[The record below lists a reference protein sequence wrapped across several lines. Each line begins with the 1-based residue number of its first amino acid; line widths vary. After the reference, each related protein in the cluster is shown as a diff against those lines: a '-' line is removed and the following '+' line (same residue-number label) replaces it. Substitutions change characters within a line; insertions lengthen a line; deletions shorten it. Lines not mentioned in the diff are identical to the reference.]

1 MHRPAFDELFNML
14 SGIVSEGTLTPT
26 NLTRLRERIATF
38 TDPAECLTLIEQAA
52 QGRPCPH
59 CHCSHKQRCGCA
71 NGLQRFRCCGCRR
84 THNALTGTPLAR
96 LRKREHWLRFLQ
108 CVLES
113 RTVRDS
119 ARVTGVHPT
128 TSFRW
133 RHRFVA
139 AAARDRPEALSGI
152 VEVDETHRLESQKG
166 SRNLDRP
173 PRRRGGVASRRGI
186 NREHDCL
193 LVARDRTG
201 QTLDFHTGRG
211 PVSAPQLH
219 AYLGPVLSDDA
230 LLVSDAA
237 NAYRCFAREAHITH
251 NAVNVAAGKRVR
263 GAIHIQNVNAWHSRF
278 KGWLVHFRGVASRYL
293 INYSGWQRLLDEQR
307 LCTPTKWLS
316 AAIQIK

>member
-1 MHRPAFDELFNML
+1 MHTPAFDELFNML
-14 SGIVSEGTLTPT
+14 SGIVSEGTLTAT
-26 NLTRLRERIATF
+26 NLARLREGIATF
-38 TDPAECLTLIEQAA
+38 ADPAECLALIEQAA

-59 CHCSHKQRCGCA
+59 CHCSHKHRCGYA

-96 LRKREHWLRFLQ
+96 LRKREHWLPFLQ

-119 ARVTGVHPT
+119 ALISGVHRT

-139 AAARDRPEALSGI
+139 AAARDRPTALSGI
-152 VEVDETHRLESQKG
+152 VEVDETYRLESQKG
-166 SRNLDRP
+166 ARHLDRP
-173 PRRRGGVASRRGI
+173 ARQRGGVASQRGI

-193 LVARDRTG
+193 LIARDRTG

-219 AYLGPVLSDDA
+219 AHLVPALNHDA

-237 NAYRCFAREAHITH
+237 NVYRCFAREAHITH
-251 NAVNVAAGKRVR
+251 EAVNVAAGRRVR

-278 KGWLVHFRGVASRYL
+278 KSWLAHFRGVASRYL
-293 INYSGWQRLLDEQR
+293 ANYSGWQRLLDAKR
-307 LCTPTKWLS
+307 LCTPLQWLR
-316 AAIQIK
+316 AAIQVN